1 MSPHRRSFFLSPWLV
16 IAFVC
21 TPVLLIV
28 SGCHGNSSSI
38 PNINNAAAFLE
49 DNAVY
54 LGPSMVSPRYGHTGT
69 TLEDGTV
76 LIVGGSDE
84 RHLTSIDAAE
94 IFDQGASV
102 SISDPIPPTISGD
115 FIDTDV
121 EGNLMLLTQG
131 GRVFHTATLL
141 PDGNVF
147 ICGGTGDALFAQSV
161 DTSEI
166 FDISTREFAPDFL
179 QLNED
184 INVSRFRHSATLL
197 PNGKVLIAG
206 GQESRQETIIDPNFA
221 PGQPGFQVD
230 INVFPSL
237 KTMEIFDPG
246 SLSFQPALSVNGD
259 NAEFL
264 SARGRAGHNTGT
276 MAGVDNSLGTTDD
289 ILLHA
294 GGFQT
299 LSTIFAPQFKLPWQ
313 QDTSNSQNFEYFDA
327 TTNDN
332 RIAAGIVA
340 ADRVNHPIL
349 LNLGTVRDSTLEFD
363 LDNDGIIDP
372 LLGDI
377 PSIPGVN
384 N

>member
-21 TPVLLIV
+21 PPVLLIV

-102 SISDPIPPTISGD
+102 SISDPVPPTISGD

-206 GQESRQETIIDPNFA
+206 GHSDPSDIGRFEREARAVARLRHPAIVEILAQRRVGLVEDRQAMIAKNLKIPLVSVPAVEVDLGCFEDFPGDRHEADPGLDQAPGRQHRVSVEVLAVAGLESRRFA
-221 PGQPGFQVD
+221 
-230 INVFPSL
+230 
-237 KTMEIFDPG
+237 
-246 SLSFQPALSVNGD
+246 
-259 NAEFL
+259 
-264 SARGRAGHNTGT
+264 
-276 MAGVDNSLGTTDD
+276 
-289 ILLHA
+289 
-294 GGFQT
+294 
-299 LSTIFAPQFKLPWQ
+299 
-313 QDTSNSQNFEYFDA
+313 
-327 TTNDN
+327 
-332 RIAAGIVA
+332 RIVE
-340 ADRVNHPIL
+340 RTP
-349 LNLGTVRDSTLEFD
+349 GTVGTV
-363 LDNDGIIDP
+363 G
-372 LLGDI
+372 
-377 PSIPGVN
+377 
-384 N
+384 